1 MSRDNVYPMITAY
14 LNPNMFSCLTKAP
27 GKLQ

>member
-1 MSRDNVYPMITAY
+1 MLGVIKPLDVD
-14 LNPNMFSCLTKAP
+14 TKAP